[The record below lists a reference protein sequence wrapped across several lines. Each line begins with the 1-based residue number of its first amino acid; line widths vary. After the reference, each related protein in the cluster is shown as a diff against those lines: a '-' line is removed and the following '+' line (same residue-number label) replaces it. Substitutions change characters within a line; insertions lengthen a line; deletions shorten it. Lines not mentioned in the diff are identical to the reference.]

1 MGPLIFCVQRYWFSV
16 ILSVRFQLH
25 LHTFR
30 SLSVL
35 IVRIIPCLRNRYTRL
50 SRRVAVRDV
59 VATDLRRIICDLILR
74 YCIRD
79 LLSRCI
85 LRQIR
90 ERILP
95 PVFFCNSLA
104 FFHLSIR
111 KKVHRDRFRSL
122 SVLIVCIIPRL
133 CSTDTRR
140 LRCMPVRYREVSCFS
155 CYYSRVTRN
164 LCFLF
169 HRVSDVLTVL
179 LQIKVCPRIGP
190 LISCVQRYRF
200 SMVLSVRFQLHLH
213 TLRSLSVL
221 IIHIIPRLRDTDARL
236 SRCVAVRDVVTLD
249 LRRVICD
256 LILRYRI
263 RDLFPICI
271 LRQIRERILPLI
283 CRCNGLAFFHLSIR
297 KKVHRDRI
305 RSLSILIVCIIP
317 RLCSADLSCLRFFI
331 LNRQLIAI
339 IIDIV

>member
-1 MGPLIFCVQRYWFSV
+1 MPVRYREVSCFSGYYGRVTRNLCFFFYRVSDVLTVLLQIKVCPRMGPLIFCVQRYWFSV

-35 IVRIIPCLRNRYTRL
+35 IVRIIPCLRDRYTRL

-95 PVFFCNSLA
+95 LIIRSNRLTIYYF
-104 FFHLSIR
+104 SIR
-111 KKVHRDRFRSL
+111 KK
-122 SVLIVCIIPRL
+122 I
-133 CSTDTRR
+133 
-140 LRCMPVRYREVSCFS
+140 
-155 CYYSRVTRN
+155 
-164 LCFLF
+164 
-169 HRVSDVLTVL
+169 
-179 LQIKVCPRIGP
+179 
-190 LISCVQRYRF
+190 
-200 SMVLSVRFQLHLH
+200 
-213 TLRSLSVL
+213 
-221 IIHIIPRLRDTDARL
+221 
-236 SRCVAVRDVVTLD
+236 
-249 LRRVICD
+249 
-256 LILRYRI
+256 
-263 RDLFPICI
+263 
-271 LRQIRERILPLI
+271 
-283 CRCNGLAFFHLSIR
+283 
-297 KKVHRDRI
+297 HRDRI
-305 RSLSILIVCIIP
+305 RSLSILIVLIIP

-339 IIDIV
+339 IIDIF

>member
-1 MGPLIFCVQRYWFSV
+1 MTI
-16 ILSVRFQLH
+16 
-25 LHTFR
+25 
-30 SLSVL
+30 
-35 IVRIIPCLRNRYTRL
+35 
-50 SRRVAVRDV
+50 
-59 VATDLRRIICDLILR
+59 
-74 YCIRD
+74 
-79 LLSRCI
+79 
-85 LRQIR
+85 
-90 ERILP
+90 
-95 PVFFCNSLA
+95 
-104 FFHLSIR
+104 
-111 KKVHRDRFRSL
+111 
-122 SVLIVCIIPRL
+122 
-133 CSTDTRR
+133 
-140 LRCMPVRYREVSCFS
+140 RYREVSLRRFCYS
-155 CYYSRVTRN
+155 CCIARNRCLYYRVTDI
-164 LCFLF
+164 L
-169 HRVSDVLTVL
+169 SGL
-179 LQIKVCPRIGP
+179 LLGKVCPRIGP

-317 RLCSADLSCLRFFI
+317 CLCSADLSCLRFFI